1 MLAITGIRA
10 TSSAYRREAHAGW
23 AVVLG
28 ALTALGVVG
37 PIVAL
42 AIFRD
47 SPDRSVPVA
56 TVLVVALPVSVL
68 LYTLTAGRPT

>member
-1 MLAITGIRA
+1 
-10 TSSAYRREAHAGW
+10 
-23 AVVLG
+23 VVLG

-47 SPDRSVPVA
+47 SPDRFVPVA